1 LRRDNCVPKPFFT
14 QSVDQESKMKS
25 PIIGDNVEALNR
37 DMATKNLGG
46 HWQLGLESYASYPE
60 TTVQPCLWKWKD
72 VYESLMRA
80 GEVVSMEDAER
91 RTVRLLN
98 PALRDRQATTHTIH
112 FSFQY
117 VKTGEHARP
126 HRHTAAAFRF
136 ILKGSGAYTTVNG
149 QKCVMEEGDLIL
161 TPQLSWH
168 DHTNDS
174 GKPIIWLDGLDIPL
188 VQSLQQLL
196 FEPHPE
202 YAQPIEKTSE
212 EVALFESNARPA
224 RAPAAEF
231 FHYKWS
237 DTYSRLNALVDAAIP
252 DRFDGYLFEYRNPK
266 TEGPTMPTI
275 QCALSLLRPG
285 HETEAHRHTSTVIYH
300 AFRGRGSSFIG
311 EERFDWEAGDS
322 FVVPLWHPHRHSNR
336 AASEEAILFSMSDAP
351 VLKSL
356 GLYREEPVGQ

>member
-1 LRRDNCVPKPFFT
+1 
-14 QSVDQESKMKS
+14 MKN
-25 PIIGDNVEALNR
+25 PIINDSVEALNR
-37 DMATKNLGG
+37 DMAVKNLGG
-46 HWQLGLESYASYPE
+46 HWQLGLESYLSYPE
-60 TTVQPCLWKWKD
+60 TTVQPFLWKWQD
-72 VYESLMRA
+72 VQESLMRA

-117 VKTGEHARP
+117 VKSGEHARP

-196 FEPHPE
+196 FEPHPD
-202 YAQPIEKTSE
+202 YAQRIEKTSE
-212 EVALFESNARPA
+212 EVALSPGHVRPA
-224 RAPAAEF
+224 SAPAAEV

-237 DTYSRLNALVDAAIP
+237 DSHRSLSALVKSAAP
-252 DRFDGYLFEYRNPK
+252 DRFDGYFLEYRNPI
-266 TEGPTMPTI
+266 TAGPTMPTI

-285 HETEAHRHTSTVIYH
+285 QETEAHRHTSTVIYH
-300 AFRGRGSSFIG
+300 AFRGHGSSFVG
-311 EERFDWEAGDS
+311 AERFDWEAGDS
-322 FVVPLWHPHRHSNR
+322 FVVPLWYPHRHVNG

-356 GLYREEPVGQ
+356 QLYREEPAGV

>member
-1 LRRDNCVPKPFFT
+1 
-14 QSVDQESKMKS
+14 MKQPVVNDS
-25 PIIGDNVEALNR
+25 VEALNQ
-37 DMATKNLGG
+37 DMARKNLGG
-46 HWQLGLESYASYPE
+46 HWQLGLENYLSYPE
-60 TTVQPCLWKWKD
+60 TTVRPFLWKWQD

-80 GEVVSMEDAER
+80 GEVVSMEEAER

-196 FEPHPE
+196 FEPYPE
-202 YAQPIEKTSE
+202 NSQRIEKTSE
-212 EVALFESNARPA
+212 EAAISYGHVRPA
-224 RAPAAEF
+224 GAPAGEF

-237 DTYSRLNALVDAAIP
+237 DTSRSLKALVETVAP
-252 DRFDGYLFEYRNPK
+252 DRFDSYLLEYRNP
-266 TEGPTMPTI
+266 TTGGPTMPTI

-285 HETEAHRHTSTVIYH
+285 QETEAHRHTSTVIYH
-300 AFRGRGSSFIG
+300 AFRGHGSSFVG
-311 EERFDWEAGDS
+311 DERYEWEEGDS
-322 FVVPLWHPHRHSNR
+322 FVVPLWYPHRHVNGT
-336 AASEEAILFSMSDAP
+336 ASEEAILFSMSDAP

-356 GLYREEPVGQ
+356 GLYREEPIGQ

>member
-1 LRRDNCVPKPFFT
+1 MKHPVVGD
-14 QSVDQESKMKS
+14 SVET
-25 PIIGDNVEALNR
+25 LNQ
-37 DMATKNLGG
+37 DMAKKNLGG

-60 TTVQPCLWKWKD
+60 STVQPYLWKWQD

-80 GEVVSMEDAER
+80 GEVVSMEEAER

-98 PALRDRQATTHTIH
+98 PALRDRQATTHTLQ

-117 VKTGEHARP
+117 VKPGEHARP
-126 HRHTAAAFRF
+126 HRHTAAALRF
-136 ILKGSGAYTTVNG
+136 ILKGNGAYTTVNG

-202 YAQPIEKTSE
+202 YAQPIEKTSDE
-212 EVALFESNARPA
+212 LTLLSIDTRLAA
-224 RAPAAEF
+224 APATEF
-231 FHYKWS
+231 FHYKWG
-237 DTYSRLNALVDAAIP
+237 DTHRRLNALVQAASP
-252 DRFDGYLFEYRNPK
+252 DRFDGYLLEYQNPK
-266 TEGPTMPTI
+266 TDGPTMPTI

-285 HETEAHRHTSTVIYH
+285 QETEAHRHTSTAIYH
-300 AFRGRGSSFIG
+300 AFRGRGSSFVG

-322 FVVPLWHPHRHSNR
+322 FVVPLWYPHRHSNR
-336 AASEEAILFSMSDAP
+336 AASEEAILFFMSDAP

-356 GLYREEPVGQ
+356 GLYREEIVGQ

>member
-1 LRRDNCVPKPFFT
+1 MKHPVVGD
-14 QSVDQESKMKS
+14 SVET
-25 PIIGDNVEALNR
+25 LNQ
-37 DMATKNLGG
+37 DMAKKNLGG

-60 TTVQPCLWKWKD
+60 STVQPYLWKWQD

-80 GEVVSMEDAER
+80 GEVVSMEEAER

-98 PALRDRQATTHTIH
+98 PALRDRQATTHTLQ

-117 VKTGEHARP
+117 VKPGEHARP
-126 HRHTAAAFRF
+126 HRHTAAALRF
-136 ILKGSGAYTTVNG
+136 ILKGNGAYTTVNG

-202 YAQPIEKTSE
+202 YAQPIEKTSDE
-212 EVALFESNARPA
+212 LTLLSIDTRLAA
-224 RAPAAEF
+224 APATEF
-231 FHYKWS
+231 FHYKWA
-237 DTYSRLNALVDAAIP
+237 DTHRRLNALVQAASP
-252 DRFDGYLFEYRNPK
+252 DNFDGYLLEYQNPK
-266 TEGPTMPTI
+266 TDGPTMPTI

-285 HETEAHRHTSTVIYH
+285 QETEAHRHTSTAIYH
-300 AFRGRGSSFIG
+300 AFRGRGSSFVG

-322 FVVPLWHPHRHSNR
+322 FVVPLWYPHRHSNR

-356 GLYREEPVGQ
+356 GLYREEIVGQ

>member
-1 LRRDNCVPKPFFT
+1 
-14 QSVDQESKMKS
+14 MKS
-25 PIIGDNVEALNR
+25 PNISDNVEALNR
-37 DMATKNLGG
+37 DMANKNLGG
-46 HWQLGLESYASYPE
+46 HWQLGLESYLSYPE

-80 GEVVSMEDAER
+80 GEVVSMEEAER

-136 ILKGSGAYTTVNG
+136 ILNGSGAYTTVNG

-202 YAQPIEKTSE
+202 NAQRVEKTSE
-212 EVALFESNARPA
+212 EVAISYGHGRPA
-224 RAPAAEF
+224 GASAAEF

-237 DTYSRLNALVDAAIP
+237 DTYRRLNALVEAAAP
-252 DRFDGYLFEYRNPK
+252 DRFDGYLLEYRNPT

-285 HETEAHRHTSTVIYH
+285 QETQGHRHTSTVIYH
-300 AFRGRGSSFIG
+300 AFRGRGSSFVG
-311 EERFDWEAGDS
+311 EERFDWKAGDS
-322 FVVPLWHPHRHSNR
+322 FVVPLWYPHRHVNGG
-336 AASEEAILFSMSDAP
+336 ASEEAILFSMSDAP
-351 VLKSL
+351 VLRSL
-356 GLYREEPVGQ
+356 GLYREESAGV

>member
-1 LRRDNCVPKPFFT
+1 
-14 QSVDQESKMKS
+14 MKS

-212 EVALFESNARPA
+212 EVALFESNARST
-224 RAPAAEF
+224 RTPAAEF
-231 FHYKWS
+231 FHYVWS

>member
-1 LRRDNCVPKPFFT
+1 
-14 QSVDQESKMKS
+14 MKS

-212 EVALFESNARPA
+212 EVALFESNARSA

-336 AASEEAILFSMSDAP
+336 AVSEEAILFSMSDAP

>member
-1 LRRDNCVPKPFFT
+1 MKHP
-14 QSVDQESKMKS
+14 SVSDS
-25 PIIGDNVEALNR
+25 VEFLNR
-37 DMATKNLGG
+37 DMAAKNLGG
-46 HWQLGLESYASYPE
+46 HWQLGLESYAPYPE

-80 GEVVSMEDAER
+80 GEVVSMEEAER

-98 PALRDRQATTHTIH
+98 PALRDRQATTHTLQ

-117 VKTGEHARP
+117 VKPGEHARP
-126 HRHTAAAFRF
+126 HRHTAAALRF
-136 ILKGSGAYTTVNG
+136 ILKGQGAYTTVNG
-149 QKCVMEEGDLIL
+149 QKYVMEEGDLIL

-168 DHTNDS
+168 DHTNNS
-174 GKPIIWLDGLDIPL
+174 GKPIVWLDGLDIPL

-212 EVALFESNARPA
+212 EVAVSYGHVRPA
-224 RAPAAEF
+224 DSPAVEF

-237 DTYSRLNALVDAAIP
+237 DADRSLRALVEAAAP
-252 DRFDGYLFEYRNPK
+252 DCFDGYLLEYRNPT

-285 HETEAHRHTSTVIYH
+285 QETEAHRHTSTVIYH
-300 AFRGRGSSFIG
+300 AFRGRGSSFVG

-322 FVVPLWHPHRHSNR
+322 FVVPLWYPHRHVNR

-356 GLYREEPVGQ
+356 QLYREEPVGS

>member
-1 LRRDNCVPKPFFT
+1 MKHPVVGD
-14 QSVDQESKMKS
+14 SVE
-25 PIIGDNVEALNR
+25 ILNL
-37 DMATKNLGG
+37 DMAEKNLGG
-46 HWQLGLESYASYPE
+46 HWQLGFESYASYPE

-72 VYESLMRA
+72 LYEILMRA
-80 GEVVSMEDAER
+80 GEVVSLEQAER

-98 PALRDRQATTHTIH
+98 PALRDRQATTHTIQ

-117 VKTGEHARP
+117 VKSGEHARP

-161 TPQLSWH
+161 TPQRSWH

-188 VQSLQQLL
+188 VQSLHQLL

-202 YAQPIEKTSE
+202 YAQLIEKTSE
-212 EVALFESNARPA
+212 EVAISHGHVRPA
-224 RAPAAEF
+224 SSPAAEV

-237 DTYSRLNALVDAAIP
+237 DTYRRLKALVEAAAP
-252 DRFDGYLFEYRNPK
+252 DRFDGYLLEYRNPK

-322 FVVPLWHPHRHSNR
+322 FVVPLWYPHHHSNR
-336 AASEEAILFSMSDAP
+336 AASEEAILFSMSDQP

>member
-1 LRRDNCVPKPFFT
+1 
-14 QSVDQESKMKS
+14 MKQ
-25 PIIGDNVEALNR
+25 PAVGDNVEALNR
-37 DMATKNLGG
+37 DMAKKNLGG

-60 TTVQPCLWKWKD
+60 TTVQPYLWKWQD

-80 GEVVSMEDAER
+80 GEVVSMEEAER

-98 PALRDRQATTHTIH
+98 PALRDRQATTHTIQ

-117 VKTGEHARP
+117 VKSGEHARP

-174 GKPIIWLDGLDIPL
+174 AKPIVWLDGLDIPL

-212 EVALFESNARPA
+212 QVVTADDHVRPDGD
-224 RAPAAEF
+224 PAAEM
-231 FHYKWS
+231 FHYKWP
-237 DTYSRLNALVDAAIP
+237 DIYRRLNALVEAATP
-252 DRFDGYLFEYRNPK
+252 DRFDGYLLQYRNPT

-285 HETEAHRHTSTVIYH
+285 QETQAHRHTSTTIYH
-300 AFRGRGSSFIG
+300 AFRGHGSTFVG
-311 EERFDWEAGDS
+311 DERYDWEAGDS
-322 FVVPLWHPHRHSNR
+322 FVVPLWYPHRHSNR

-356 GLYREEPVGQ
+356 GLYREELVGQ

>member
-1 LRRDNCVPKPFFT
+1 MKHPVVGD
-14 QSVDQESKMKS
+14 SVET
-25 PIIGDNVEALNR
+25 LNQ
-37 DMATKNLGG
+37 DMAKKNLGG

-60 TTVQPCLWKWKD
+60 STVPPYLWKWQD

-80 GEVVSMEDAER
+80 GEVVSMEEAER

-98 PALRDRQATTHTIH
+98 PALRDRQATTHTLQ

-117 VKTGEHARP
+117 VKPGEHARP
-126 HRHTAAAFRF
+126 HRHTAAALRF
-136 ILKGSGAYTTVNG
+136 ILKGNGAYTTVNG

-202 YAQPIEKTSE
+202 YAQPIEKTSDE
-212 EVALFESNARPA
+212 LTLLSIDTRLAA
-224 RAPAAEF
+224 APATEF
-231 FHYKWS
+231 FHYKWA
-237 DTYSRLNALVDAAIP
+237 DTHRRLNALVQAASP
-252 DRFDGYLFEYRNPK
+252 DRFDGYLLEYQNPK
-266 TEGPTMPTI
+266 TDGPTMPTI

-285 HETEAHRHTSTVIYH
+285 QETEAHRHTSTAIYH
-300 AFRGRGSSFIG
+300 AFRGRGSSFVG

-322 FVVPLWHPHRHSNR
+322 FVVPLWYPHRHSNR

-356 GLYREEPVGQ
+356 GLYREEIVGQ

>member
-1 LRRDNCVPKPFFT
+1 MKHPVVGD
-14 QSVDQESKMKS
+14 SVET
-25 PIIGDNVEALNR
+25 LNQ
-37 DMATKNLGG
+37 DMAKKNLGG

-60 TTVQPCLWKWKD
+60 STVQPYLWKWQD

-80 GEVVSMEDAER
+80 GEVVSMEEAER

-98 PALRDRQATTHTIH
+98 PALRDRQATTHTLQ

-117 VKTGEHARP
+117 VKPGEHARP
-126 HRHTAAAFRF
+126 HRHTAAALRF
-136 ILKGSGAYTTVNG
+136 ILKGNGAYTTVNG

-202 YAQPIEKTSE
+202 YAQPIEKTSDE
-212 EVALFESNARPA
+212 LTLLSIDTRLAA
-224 RAPAAEF
+224 APATEF
-231 FHYKWS
+231 FHYKWA
-237 DTYSRLNALVDAAIP
+237 DTHRRLNALVQAASP
-252 DRFDGYLFEYRNPK
+252 DRFDGYLLEYQNPK
-266 TEGPTMPTI
+266 TDGPTMPTI

-285 HETEAHRHTSTVIYH
+285 QETEAHRHTSTVIYH

>member
-1 LRRDNCVPKPFFT
+1 
-14 QSVDQESKMKS
+14 MKS
-25 PIIGDNVEALNR
+25 PIINDNVEALNR
-37 DMATKNLGG
+37 DMAEKNLGG
-46 HWQLGLESYASYPE
+46 HWQLGLESYAPYPE

-72 VYESLMRA
+72 LYESLMRA
-80 GEVVSMEDAER
+80 GEVVSLEQAER

-98 PALRDRQATTHTIH
+98 PALRDRQATTHTIQ

-117 VKTGEHARP
+117 VKSGEHARP

-136 ILKGSGAYTTVNG
+136 ILEGSGAYTTVNG
-149 QKCVMEEGDLIL
+149 QKYVMEEGDLIL

-196 FEPHPE
+196 FEPYPGD
-202 YAQPIEKTSE
+202 AQLIEKTSE
-212 EVALFESNARPA
+212 ELAISYGHVRPA
-224 RAPAAEF
+224 DSPPAEF

-237 DTYSRLNALVDAAIP
+237 DTYRRLKALVEAASP
-252 DRFDGYLFEYRNPK
+252 DRFDGYLLEYRNPT
-266 TEGPTMPTI
+266 TEGPTMPTV

-285 HETEAHRHTSTVIYH
+285 QETEAHRHTSTVIYH
-300 AFRGRGSSFIG
+300 AFRGSGSSFVG
-311 EERFDWEAGDS
+311 DERFDWEAGDS
-322 FVVPLWHPHRHSNR
+322 FVVPLWYPHRHVNR
-336 AASEEAILFSMSDAP
+336 AASEEAILFSMSDQP

-356 GLYREEPVGQ
+356 GLYREEPAGS

>member
-1 LRRDNCVPKPFFT
+1 
-14 QSVDQESKMKS
+14 MKS

-212 EVALFESNARPA
+212 EVALFESNARSA

-237 DTYSRLNALVDAAIP
+237 DTYSRLNALVETAIP

>member
-1 LRRDNCVPKPFFT
+1 MMGLI
-14 QSVDQESKMKS
+14 QENTMKQPLVADS
-25 PIIGDNVEALNR
+25 VEALNR
-37 DMATKNLGG
+37 DMAIKNLGG
-46 HWQLGLESYASYPE
+46 HWQLGLESYAAYPE

-72 VYESLMRA
+72 LYESLVRA
-80 GEVVSMEDAER
+80 GEVVSLEQAER

-98 PALRDRQATTHTIH
+98 PALRDRQATTHTIQ

-117 VKTGEHARP
+117 VKSGEHARP

-174 GKPIIWLDGLDIPL
+174 GKPIVWLDGLDIPL

-196 FEPHPE
+196 FEPYPGN
-202 YAQPIEKTSE
+202 AQPIEKTSDE
-212 EVALFESNARPA
+212 LALSYGHSPPA
-224 RAPAAEF
+224 GERAADF
-231 FHYKWS
+231 FHYRWS
-237 DTYSRLNALVDAAIP
+237 DSDRSLHRLVEAGAP
-252 DRFDGYLFEYRNPK
+252 DHFDGYLFEYRSP
-266 TEGPTMPTI
+266 TTAGPTMPTI

-285 HETEAHRHTSTVIYH
+285 QGTQAHRHTSTVIYH
-300 AFRGRGSSFIG
+300 AFRGRGSSFVG
-311 EERFDWEAGDS
+311 DERFDWEAGDS
-322 FVVPLWHPHRHSNR
+322 FVVPLWYPHRHVNVTT
-336 AASEEAILFSMSDAP
+336 SEEAILFSMSDAP

-356 GLYREEPVGQ
+356 GLYREEPMGV